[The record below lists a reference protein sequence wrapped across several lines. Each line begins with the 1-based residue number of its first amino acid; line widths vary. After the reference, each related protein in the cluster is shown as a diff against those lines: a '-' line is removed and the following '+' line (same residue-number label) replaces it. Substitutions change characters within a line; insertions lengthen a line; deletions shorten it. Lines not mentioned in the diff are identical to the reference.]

1 MTGASAASSNNNEAI
16 QILQQNI
23 EEMEKVDRSDSPLKP
38 PSEESNKGLQM
49 GPLSSA
55 TPDIQSEAKEIEE
68 KGTEDSK

>member
-1 MTGASAASSNNNEAI
+1 MTGAGVASGNNNEAI

-55 TPDIQSEAKEIEE
+55 DIPSEAKEIEE
-68 KGTEDSK
+68 TGKEESK